1 MNKDISKDEQIPSPS
16 TTVQSAHLALSGQ
29 TKGLKRL
36 LPFLGPAF
44 IASVAY
50 IDPGNFATNIA
61 RWFTIWLF
69 ITLGNS
75 RF

>member
-1 MNKDISKDEQIPSPS
+1 MNKDISKDEQVPSQS

-50 IDPGNFATNIA
+50 IDPGNSQRILLLDPNMGIYYF
-61 RWFTIWLF
+61 
-69 ITLGNS
+69 G
-75 RF
+75 

>member
-1 MNKDISKDEQIPSPS
+1 MNKDISKDEHVPSQS

-50 IDPGNFATNIA
+50 IDPG
-61 RWFTIWLF
+61 
-69 ITLGNS
+69 
-75 RF
+75 